1 MSSIHYIQK
10 MPKVSII
17 IPTYNVEDYLRECME
32 SVVRQTLHDIEIIC
46 INDGSTD
53 GSLKILQEY
62 AQKDSRIV
70 LVDKMNEGYGVGM
83 NIGLDKATGEYVG
96 IVEPDDFVPLSMYED
111 LYKVAKEN
119 DLDFVKADFYR
130 FTRNS
135 TTGDMHLI
143 YNHLDS
149 EGTDYNQ
156 VIDPF
161 EKPYITKFIMNTWSG
176 IYRREFLEKHHIR
189 HNTTPG
195 ASFQDNGFFW
205 QTFMYAKRCMF
216 LDKPYYMNRRD
227 NPNSSV
233 NNKEKVYAMNIEYD
247 FIRDIFMQKGNE
259 ELWDRFKYYY
269 NYKRYF
275 SYTFTIGRISD
286 EFKREYVERISKE
299 FKRAQDL
306 DELDLSVF
314 TPKTREK
321 ISLLIKDPS
330 GYYQKYALFE
340 GGSASDTIKKLE
352 RELNEV
358 KRSTTFKI
366 GKAMLFV
373 PRSIKRKLKKR
384 K

>member
-1 MSSIHYIQK
+1 

-17 IPTYNVEDYLRECME
+17 IPTYNVEAYLKECME
-32 SVVRQTLHDIEIIC
+32 SVTRQTLKDIEIIC

-53 GSLKILQEY
+53 GSLQILKEY
-62 AQKDSRIV
+62 ADKDPRIV
-70 LVDKMNEGYGVGM
+70 LVDKENEGYGVGM
-83 NIGLDKATGEYVG
+83 NIGLDKATGEYIG
-96 IVEPDDFVPLSMYED
+96 IVEPDDFVPLNMYED
-111 LYKVAKEN
+111 LYNTAKEN

-135 TTGDMHLI
+135 ENGNMELI

-149 EGTDYNQ
+149 TGENYNQ
-156 VIDPF
+156 VINPY
-161 EKPYITKFIMNTWSG
+161 EKPYITKFTMNTWSG
-176 IYRREFLEKHHIR
+176 IYRREYIEKYHIR

-205 QTFMYAKRCMF
+205 QTFIYAKRCMF
-216 LDKPYYMNRRD
+216 IDKPYYMNRRD

-233 NNKEKVYAMNIEYD
+233 NNKQKVYCMNVEYD

-259 ELWDRFKYYY
+259 ELWERFKYYY

-299 FKRAQDL
+299 MKRAVEL
-306 DELDLSVF
+306 DEIDMNVF
-314 TPKTREK
+314 TSRTQERFG
-321 ISLLIKDPS
+321 LLIKDPE

-340 GGSASDTIKKLE
+340 GTSEAAKVRRLE
-352 RELNEV
+352 RELSEV
-358 KRSTTFKI
+358 RKSTTFKV
-366 GKAMLFV
+366 GKALMVL
-373 PRSIKRKLKKR
+373 PRSIKRGFKKN

>member
-1 MSSIHYIQK
+1 

-17 IPTYNVEDYLRECME
+17 IPTYNVEAYLKECMD
-32 SVVRQTLHDIEIIC
+32 SVTRQTLKDIEIIC

-53 GSLKILQEY
+53 GSLEILKEY
-62 AQKDSRIV
+62 ADKDPRIV
-70 LVDKMNEGYGVGM
+70 LVDKENEGYGVGM
-83 NIGLDKATGEYVG
+83 NIGLDKASGEYIG
-96 IVEPDDFVPLSMYED
+96 IVEPDDFVPLNMYED
-111 LYKVAKEN
+111 LYNTAKEN

-130 FTRNS
+130 FTRNCEN
-135 TTGDMHLI
+135 GNMELI

-149 EGTDYNQ
+149 TGENYNL
-156 VIDPF
+156 VINPF

-176 IYRREFLEKHHIR
+176 IYRREYIEKYHIR

-233 NNKEKVYAMNIEYD
+233 NNKQKVYCMNVEYD

-275 SYTFTIGRISD
+275 SYIFTIGRISD

-299 FKRAQDL
+299 MKRAVEL
-306 DELDLSVF
+306 DEIDMNVF
-314 TPKTREK
+314 TPRTQERLG
-321 ISLLIKDPS
+321 LLIKDPE

-340 GGSASDTIKKLE
+340 GTSEAAKVRKLE
-352 RELNEV
+352 KELSEV
-358 KRSTTFKI
+358 RKSTTFKV
-366 GKAMLFV
+366 GKALMLL
-373 PRSIKRKLKKR
+373 PRSIKRGLKKN

>member
-1 MSSIHYIQK
+1 

-17 IPTYNVEDYLRECME
+17 IPTYNVEAYLKECME
-32 SVVRQTLHDIEIIC
+32 SVIRQTLKDIEIIC

-53 GSLKILQEY
+53 GSLQILKEY
-62 AQKDSRIV
+62 ADKDSRIV
-70 LVDKMNEGYGVGM
+70 LVDKENEGYGVGM
-83 NIGLDKATGEYVG
+83 NIGLDKATGEYIG
-96 IVEPDDFVPLSMYED
+96 IVEPDDFVPLNMYED
-111 LYKVAKEN
+111 LYNTAKEN

-135 TTGDMHLI
+135 ENGNMELI

-149 EGTDYNQ
+149 TGENYNQ
-156 VIDPF
+156 VINPY

-176 IYRREFLEKHHIR
+176 IYRREYIEKYHIR

-205 QTFMYAKRCMF
+205 QTFIYAKRCMF
-216 LDKPYYMNRRD
+216 IDKPYYMNRRD

-233 NNKEKVYAMNIEYD
+233 NNKQKVYCMNVEYD

-259 ELWDRFKYYY
+259 ELWERFKYYY

-299 FKRAQDL
+299 MKRAV
-306 DELDLSVF
+306 ELEEIDMNVF
-314 TPKTREK
+314 TPRTQERFG
-321 ISLLIKDPS
+321 LLVKDPE

-340 GGSASDTIKKLE
+340 GTSEAARVRKLE
-352 RELNEV
+352 KELSEV
-358 KRSTTFKI
+358 RKSTTFKV
-366 GKAMLFV
+366 GKALMLL
-373 PRSIKRKLKKR
+373 PRSIKRGFKKN

>member
-1 MSSIHYIQK
+1 

-17 IPTYNVEDYLRECME
+17 IPTYNVEDYLRECMD
-32 SVVRQTLHDIEIIC
+32 SVTRQTLKDIEIIC

-53 GSLKILQEY
+53 GSLQILKEY
-62 AQKDSRIV
+62 ADKDSRII
-70 LVDKMNEGYGVGM
+70 LVDKENEGYGVGM
-83 NIGLDKATGEYVG
+83 NIGLDKATGEYIG
-96 IVEPDDFVPLSMYED
+96 IVEPDDFVPLNMYED
-111 LYKVAKEN
+111 LYNTAKEK

-135 TTGDMHLI
+135 ENGNMELI

-149 EGTDYNQ
+149 TGENYNQ
-156 VIDPF
+156 VINPY

-176 IYRREFLEKHHIR
+176 IYRREYIEKYHIR

-205 QTFMYAKRCMF
+205 QTFIYAKRCMF

-233 NNKEKVYAMNIEYD
+233 NNKQKVYCMNVEYD

-275 SYTFTIGRISD
+275 SYIFTIGRISD

-299 FKRAQDL
+299 MKRAVEL
-306 DELDLSVF
+306 DEIDMNVF
-314 TPKTREK
+314 TPRTQERFG
-321 ISLLIKDPS
+321 LLVKDPE

-340 GGSASDTIKKLE
+340 GTSEAAKVRKLE
-352 RELNEV
+352 KELSEV
-358 KRSTTFKI
+358 RKSTTFKV
-366 GKAMLFV
+366 GKALMLL
-373 PRSIKRKLKKR
+373 PRSIKRGFKKN

>member
-1 MSSIHYIQK
+1 

-17 IPTYNVEDYLRECME
+17 IPTYNVEDYLRECMD
-32 SVVRQTLHDIEIIC
+32 SVTRQTLKDIEIIC

-53 GSLKILQEY
+53 GSLEILKEY
-62 AQKDSRIV
+62 ADKDPRIV
-70 LVDKMNEGYGVGM
+70 LVDKENEGYGVGM
-83 NIGLDKATGEYVG
+83 NNGLDKASGEYIG
-96 IVEPDDFVPLSMYED
+96 IVEPDDFVPLNMYED
-111 LYKVAKEN
+111 LYNTAKDN

-135 TTGDMHLI
+135 ENGNMELI

-149 EGTDYNQ
+149 TGENYNQ
-156 VIDPF
+156 VINPY

-176 IYRREFLEKHHIR
+176 IYRREYIEKYHIR

-205 QTFMYAKRCMF
+205 QTFIYAKRCMF
-216 LDKPYYMNRRD
+216 IDKPYYMNRRD

-233 NNKEKVYAMNIEYD
+233 NNKQKVYCMNVEYD

-259 ELWDRFKYYY
+259 ELWERFKSYY

-299 FKRAQDL
+299 MKRAVEL
-306 DELDLSVF
+306 DEIDMNVF
-314 TPKTREK
+314 TPRTQERFG
-321 ISLLIKDPS
+321 LLVKDPE

-340 GGSASDTIKKLE
+340 GTSEAARVRKLE
-352 RELNEV
+352 KELSEV
-358 KRSTTFKI
+358 RKSTTFKV
-366 GKAMLFV
+366 GKALMLL
-373 PRSIKRKLKKR
+373 PRSIKRGFKKN